1 VMAWRAMTRRAF
13 VRAAMT
19 GATIG
24 AGASARL
31 IVPVHRVVDSWARV
45 PPERL
50 RHFWTSIWPEACRTF
65 GSGGIDVQTEDAPGE
80 VKRSPGDRP
89 IFVGLRRGALNLVL
103 TGHLP
108 MYWDAGRSLAG
119 VTTIYQG
126 YHVCLVAMLYA
137 HGNQVPYLATNTCV
151 HELLHALLGDIL
163 VSHPKWYQVGE
174 RETRV
179 DWYATQLWLFGDG
192 AAVRRSAR
200 AYLERL
206 RAEAAAQ
213 SAAAPPQR
221 PIASISRPG
230 GCWADPP

>member
-1 VMAWRAMTRRAF
+1 MAGRGMTRRDF
-13 VRAAMT
+13 VRTATAGAAA
-19 GATIG
+19 GGG
-24 AGASARL
+24 AGRL
-31 IVPVHRVVDSWARV
+31 VVPIHRVVDAWARV

-50 RHFWTSIWPEACRTF
+50 RHFWWSIWPEACCTF
-65 GSGGIDVQTEDAPGE
+65 SRGGIDLETEDAPGE
-80 VKRSPGDRP
+80 VKHSPGDRP

-108 MYWDAGRSLAG
+108 LYWDEGRSIAG
-119 VTTIYQG
+119 VTTVWEG
-126 YHVCLVAMLYA
+126 YHICLVAMLYA

-163 VSHPKWYQVGE
+163 VGHPKWYQVGE

-200 AYLERL
+200 LYLERL
-206 RAEAAAQ
+206 GAAA
-213 SAAAPPQR
+213 AA
-221 PIASISRPG
+221 SR
-230 GCWADPP
+230 